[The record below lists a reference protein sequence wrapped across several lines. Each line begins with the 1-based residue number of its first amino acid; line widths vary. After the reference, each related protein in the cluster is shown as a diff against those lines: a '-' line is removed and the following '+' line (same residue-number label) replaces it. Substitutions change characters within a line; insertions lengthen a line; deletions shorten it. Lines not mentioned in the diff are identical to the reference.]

1 MIDLAHVQKAAIA
14 PHEDVVVADNEDET
28 VGGGLAG
35 DGSDGWDWEGEESGD
50 DCSEGFDHLVEVE
63 AGGELVPRDVDA
75 VAVSDGD

>member
-35 DGSDGWDWEGEESGD
+35 DSSDGWDWEGEESGD
-50 DCSEGFDHLVEVE
+50 D
-63 AGGELVPRDVDA
+63 
-75 VAVSDGD
+75 